1 LHKENESKD
10 LLTYEAQKYIMEIK
24 LSSKPKNVIIIEGF
38 PGLGLIGTISTE
50 YLIKHLKA
58 KPIGEIISENVQ
70 PMVAVHSGHVV
81 QPLEIYYVKEKNL
94 VIVHAL
100 TDIRGLE
107 YELSAAL
114 LELYKILQ
122 AKEIISLE
130 GILGQSK
137 EMNAYYYCNHALA
150 QKKFTKAQ
158 ASPLKEGIV
167 MGVTAALL
175 MKGRKLNTTGIFV
188 ETHSKLPD
196 SRSAA
201 KVIELLDIY
210 LDLKVDY
217 KPLEEAA
224 QEFEK
229 KLKGYVEGMQEV
241 AKKTDKKAVN
251 YLG

>member
-1 LHKENESKD
+1 
-10 LLTYEAQKYIMEIK
+10 MEIK
-24 LSSKPKNVIIIEGF
+24 LTTKPKNPIIIEGF

-58 KPIGEIISENVQ
+58 KPIGKISSHQ
-70 PMVAVHSGHVV
+70 IMPMIAIHDSKVV
-81 QPLEIYYVKEKNL
+81 QPLEIYYVKSKNL

-107 YELSAAL
+107 WEISEAL
-114 LELYKILQ
+114 LQLYQMLK

-130 GILGQSK
+130 GIMGQTKESK
-137 EMNAYYYCNHALA
+137 AYYFSNSPALV
-150 QKKFTKAQ
+150 KKFAKVQ
-158 ASPLKEGIV
+158 ANPLKEGIV

-175 MKGRKLNTTGIFV
+175 MEEHKMNTTGIFV
-188 ETHSKLPD
+188 ETQSKLPD

-201 KVIELLDIY
+201 KIIELLDQY

-217 KPLEEAA
+217 KPLEQAA
-224 QEFEK
+224 EDFEK
-229 KLKGYVEGMQEV
+229 KLKGYVEGMKQT
-241 AKKTDKKAVN
+241 AKKTDKKAVD